1 MKIEG
6 ILKDHSDNAIS
17 VASEENLMTFIQ
29 RDCAL
34 IPDPYSPTFQKSEE
48 MLRTF
53 TGLPDPMMNS
63 VICPRIGK
71 QNMENQISEN
81 IEFFK
86 NRGVPHM
93 WWVGQN
99 STPKLF
105 GELLIKKGLVKSE
118 WDTPAM
124 GVDLRTLDD
133 SKLQEICDRSGV
145 LINQIETET
154 DLVLLRGL
162 FPNIFPEFSTL
173 FFDALDAI
181 FRTRLGEGEDA
192 ELMNF
197 IAKIDGVPVSASTIV
212 LAAGVAGLYNVGTLK
227 EHRGKG
233 VGSAVSLKALLYGR
247 KRGYETGILQ
257 STAEGFNVY
266 TRLGFKEYFKW
277 QTYFGSSTVE

>member
-1 MKIEG
+1 
-6 ILKDHSDNAIS
+6 
-17 VASEENLMTFIQ
+17 MTFVH

-34 IPDPYSPTFQKSEE
+34 IPEPYSPTFHKSEDI
-48 MLRTF
+48 LRTF

-63 VICPRIGK
+63 IICTRIQK
-71 QNMENQISEN
+71 QNLENQVNEN
-81 IEFFK
+81 VEFFE

-93 WWVGQN
+93 WWVGPN
-99 STPKLF
+99 SAPKLF

-118 WDTPAM
+118 WDTPTM

-133 SKLQEICDRSGV
+133 SKLQEISDKSGV
-145 LINQIETET
+145 LLNPIETET

-162 FPNIFPEFSTL
+162 LPNLFPEFSTL
-173 FFDALDAI
+173 FFDALDSI
-181 FRTRLGEGEDA
+181 FRIKLREGEGA
-192 ELMNF
+192 ELVNF
-197 IAKIDGVPVSASTIV
+197 VAKIDGVPVGASTIV

-247 KRGYETGILQ
+247 RRGYETGILQ
-257 STAEGFNVY
+257 STAEGYNVY

-277 QTYFGSSTVE
+277 QTYFGSSVVE